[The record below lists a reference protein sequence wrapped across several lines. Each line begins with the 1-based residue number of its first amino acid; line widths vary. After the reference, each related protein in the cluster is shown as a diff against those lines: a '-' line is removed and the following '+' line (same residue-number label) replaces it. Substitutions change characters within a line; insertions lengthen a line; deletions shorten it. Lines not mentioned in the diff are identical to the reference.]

1 MDWWQLL
8 YAFIGSFLGFGF
20 ALFTEAIINAISGKN
35 ERIRRK
41 ACLLDELNKIAEL
54 FKGNEDRHVPIYIE
68 VPVWQSICSTGTLFP
83 FLKEDEEL
91 YKAVMEIYNDIF
103 ALRAMEKE
111 FEKYFDVIIGLRRQV
126 VLEIEELKSL

>member
-41 ACLLDELNKIAEL
+41 ACLLDELDSIVKL
-54 FKGNEDRHVPIYIE
+54 FKGNEDKDVPLYIE

-83 FLKEDEEL
+83 FLKEDGEL
-91 YKAVMEIYNDIF
+91 YNNIMVIYNHIF
-103 ALRAMEKE
+103 ALRSMEKE
-111 FEKYFDVIIGLRRQV
+111 MDKNFHIIIELRRQV
-126 VLEIEELKSL
+126 VSEIEELKNL